1 MPVAEKEG
9 RIMSEKEVLLTAEGR
24 KKLEDELERLK
35 MSKRPEVAER
45 IREAIGHG
53 DITENSEYDDAKNE
67 QAFVEGRILTL
78 ESMLR
83 NARLINT
90 TELDHT
96 VVALGSTVILYD
108 VEAEE
113 EQTYT
118 LVGSAEASPLQH
130 KISNESPVGRA
141 VMGKKAG
148 DTVEVSVPVGVLKY
162 EVREIR

>member
-1 MPVAEKEG
+1 L
-9 RIMSEKEVLLTAEGR
+9 SEKEVLLTAEGR
-24 KKLEDELERLK
+24 KKLEDELEHLK

-53 DITENSEYDDAKNE
+53 DISENSEYDEAKNE

-83 NARLINT
+83 NARLIDT

-96 VVALGSTVILYD
+96 VVGVGATVILYD

-113 EQTYT
+113 ELEYT
-118 LVGSAEASPLQH
+118 LVGSAEASPLQQ

-148 DTVEVSVPVGVLKY
+148 DIVEVSVPVGVLKY

>member
-1 MPVAEKEG
+1 
-9 RIMSEKEVLLTAEGR
+9 MSEKEVLLTAEGR
-24 KKLEDELERLK
+24 KKLEDELEHLK

-53 DITENSEYDDAKNE
+53 DISENSEYDDAKNE

-83 NARLINT
+83 NARLIDT

-96 VVALGSTVILYD
+96 VVGVGSTVILYD

-113 EQTYT
+113 ELEYT

-141 VMGKKAG
+141 VMGKKVG
-148 DTVEVSVPVGVLKY
+148 DTVEVSVPVGMLKY

>member
-1 MPVAEKEG
+1 L
-9 RIMSEKEVLLTAEGR
+9 SEKEVLLTAEGR
-24 KKLEDELERLK
+24 KKLEDELEHLK

-53 DITENSEYDDAKNE
+53 DISENSEYDDAKNE

-83 NARLINT
+83 NARLIDT

-96 VVALGSTVILYD
+96 VVGVGSTVILYD

-113 EQTYT
+113 ELEYT

-141 VMGKKAG
+141 VMGKKVG
-148 DTVEVSVPVGVLKY
+148 DTVEVSVPVGMLKY

>member
-1 MPVAEKEG
+1 
-9 RIMSEKEVLLTAEGR
+9 MSEKEVLLTAEGR
-24 KKLEDELERLK
+24 KKLEDELEHLK

-53 DITENSEYDDAKNE
+53 DISENSEYDEAKNE

-83 NARLINT
+83 NARLIDT

-96 VVALGSTVILYD
+96 VVGVGATVILYD

-113 EQTYT
+113 ELEYT
-118 LVGSAEASPLQH
+118 LVGSAEASPLQQ

-148 DTVEVSVPVGVLKY
+148 DIVEVSVPVGVLKY

>member
-1 MPVAEKEG
+1 L
-9 RIMSEKEVLLTAEGR
+9 SEKEVLLTAEGR
-24 KKLEDELERLK
+24 KKLEDELEHLK

-53 DITENSEYDDAKNE
+53 DISENSEYDDAKNE

-83 NARLINT
+83 NARLIDT

-96 VVALGSTVILYD
+96 VVGVGSTVILYD

-113 EQTYT
+113 ELEYT

>member
-1 MPVAEKEG
+1 MT
-9 RIMSEKEVLLTAEGR
+9 EKEVLLTAEGR
-24 KKLEDELERLK
+24 KKLEDELEHLK

-53 DITENSEYDDAKNE
+53 DISENSEYDDAKNE

-83 NARLINT
+83 NARLIDT
-90 TELDHT
+90 TELDHS
-96 VVALGSTVILYD
+96 VVGVGSTVILYD

-113 EQTYT
+113 ELEYT
-118 LVGSAEASPLQH
+118 LVGSAEASPLQQ

>member
-1 MPVAEKEG
+1 
-9 RIMSEKEVLLTAEGR
+9 MSEKEVLLTAEGR
-24 KKLEDELERLK
+24 KKLEDELEHLK

-53 DITENSEYDDAKNE
+53 DISENSEYDEAKNE

-83 NARLINT
+83 NARLIDT

-96 VVALGSTVILYD
+96 AVGVGSTVILYD

-113 EQTYT
+113 ELEYT
-118 LVGSAEASPLQH
+118 LVGSAEASPLQQ

-148 DTVEVSVPVGVLKY
+148 DIVEVSVPVGVLKY